1 MNAVGDVDLENNC
14 WTAAWGTTPVRF
26 DPNIILSF
34 KKAKINFGLPS
45 LTFRT
50 HLTPT
55 LSGEKIRIKFSNIF
69 GKKDL
74 TINAATVAKG
84 FKDSQTKIIKSSL
97 KDITFSGSK
106 SVTIKAGESVFSD
119 PVEIKITALEP
130 IVISSFVKK
139 SGMMRTFGMIGG
151 HTHAQFGNLT
161 KAPDM
166 LGSPMKLNGDFGEY
180 AIIPM
185 ITDIDVLRDDAS
197 AAVFIGDS
205 TIANEIPYLISRK
218 LHDNDIH
225 NIGVI
230 QEAVKGNRLS
240 HNGAGNLGCCYGEAM
255 VKRFKRDALSISN
268 VKYIFIKVGDNDIIH
283 PQCKSMKSSA
293 PYISPDD
300 MIKDYKYLIDK
311 AHAHGIKVFLFTRT
325 PWRGYTRNI
334 LHKGDDVK
342 WTYGIDEMRKKINRW
357 ILSPECTADGCCD
370 LNYLCT
376 DSLLEEM
383 KKEYTTDGI
392 HFTVLGQKQVADN
405 FSLKYFE

>member
-1 MNAVGDVDLENNC
+1 MENLC
-14 WTAAWGTTPVRF
+14 WTGAWGTTPVKF
-26 DPNIILSF
+26 DPNNFMAL
-34 KKAKINFGLPS
+34 KKIKINFGLPN

-55 LSGEKIRIKFSNIF
+55 LDWDTVRIKFSNIF

-74 TINAATVAKG
+74 TVNSATLARG
-84 FKDSQTKIIKSSL
+84 LENNQTKIIKNSL
-97 KDITFSGSK
+97 KELTFSGSK
-106 SVTIKAGESVFSD
+106 SVTIKAGESIYCD
-119 PVEIKITALEP
+119 PVKIKITALKP
-130 IVISSFVKK
+130 LVISTYVKH

-151 HTHAQFGNLT
+151 HTHAQFGNHT
-161 KAPDM
+161 KSVDF

-185 ITDIDVLRDDAS
+185 ITDIEVLRDDAC

-205 TIANEIPYLISRK
+205 TIANEIPYLISKK
-218 LHDNDIH
+218 LHENDIH
-225 NIGVI
+225 NIGII

-240 HNGAGNLGCCYGEAM
+240 HNGAGKLGCAYGEAM
-255 VKRFKRDALSISN
+255 VKRFKRDALNIAN

-300 MIKDYKYLIDK
+300 MIKDYTYLINK
-311 AHAHGIKVFLFTRT
+311 AHDRGIKVFLFTRT

-357 ILSPECTADGCCD
+357 ILSPECPADGFCD
-370 LNYLCT
+370 LSYLCT

-383 KKEYTTDGI
+383 KNEYTTDGI
-392 HFTVLGQKQVADN
+392 HFTPLGQKTVADN
-405 FSLKYFE
+405 LSLEYFK